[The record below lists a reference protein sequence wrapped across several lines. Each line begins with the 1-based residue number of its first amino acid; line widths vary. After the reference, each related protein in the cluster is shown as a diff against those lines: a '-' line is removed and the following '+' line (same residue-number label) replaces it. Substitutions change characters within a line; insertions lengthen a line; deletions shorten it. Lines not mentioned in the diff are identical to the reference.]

1 MHPGLFDPHF
11 DDEGVV
17 NHDVRQ
23 LDTSSDSESAG
34 NLGR

>member
-1 MHPGLFDPHF
+1 MHLFDPHF
-11 DDEGVV
+11 DEEGVV
-17 NHDVRQ
+17 NHDVR